1 MKKSLEVKEKRSNHV
16 PGGPSHE
23 HVASNVL
30 IGQDYWRY
38 IHHVTHRAWICLYK
52 DILTTPADV
61 GKALRL
67 FTSYQ
72 LFVLRPCFFPLYR
85 VPPDKV
91 NLRHHPAH
99 EVTSFLVS
107 ADLIIITTAALAAC
121 HFLLLAETWWRHKNI
136 HFFAA
141 LSTAVINKSSE
152 RGRAFARL
160 QLKLQGMIK

>member
-1 MKKSLEVKEKRSNHV
+1 MNLPLQRYTHNACRRGEGLTFVYFLPAFRFKTTFFSL
-16 PGGPSHE
+16 
-23 HVASNVL
+23 
-30 IGQDYWRY
+30 Y
-38 IHHVTHRAWICLYK
+38 C
-52 DILTTPADV
+52 
-61 GKALRL
+61 
-67 FTSYQ
+67 
-72 LFVLRPCFFPLYR
+72 